1 MRRGPSPLAQS
12 LAAKFAV
19 VSLNTSQGTASP
31 QSLSEPR
38 RRQRLR
44 SFATPPPSQAC
55 GQPGSP
61 KRPFERRERS
71 ASAAAPGIAQGII
84 EEILTACP
92 AAGRAEGVSVWGS
105 GAAPALRG
113 PRRPFCSV
121 RRAARRPGSCAEGPG
136 GAGGEGGRRRA
147 MS

>member
-1 MRRGPSPLAQS
+1 MRREPSPLAQS

-44 SFATPPPSQAC
+44 SFPTPPASQA
-55 GQPGSP
+55 GEQPGSR
-61 KRPFERRERS
+61 KRLLERREQS
-71 ASAAAPGIAQGII
+71 ASAATPGIAEGIT
-84 EEILTACP
+84 EGILTPCP
-92 AAGRAEGVSVWGS
+92 GAGRAEGVSVRGS
-105 GAAPALRG
+105 CAAPAPRA